1 VSDAYAL
8 LADVGGTNV
17 RFALADLRAHSPL
30 LEQTVRRFEVAHY
43 PALTDAAQHYL
54 DVHAPAR
61 MRPRWGVFAVAGRV
75 EGGTARMTNHPWT
88 LSHGDT
94 RQALRLDGLRLINDF
109 TAQAMAIELLGG
121 GGLVQVGGPGAMTGR
136 GGDRTYAVIGPGTGL
151 GVSALLVRDGRA
163 FALETEGGHIDFAPG
178 TQEEHEILRVL
189 AGRFGRVSNERLVSG
204 EGLVNIHRALGE
216 LSGAG
221 SRAAP
226 LRPQEITHGAALGDV
241 RCKRAVEIFCSVFG
255 AMAGDLVLTLGAWD
269 GVFLAGGL
277 VPKLLAELQQ
287 PHFRG
292 RFEAKGRFAEV
303 MAGVPVMAV
312 VYEHAG
318 LLGAAACALRESWAG
333 NLAAA
338 SA

>member
-1 VSDAYAL
+1 
-8 LADVGGTNV
+8 
-17 RFALADLRAHSPL
+17 
-30 LEQTVRRFEVAHY
+30 
-43 PALTDAAQHYL
+43 
-54 DVHAPAR
+54 
-61 MRPRWGVFAVAGRV
+61 VFAVAGRV